1 MMFLIAKKAAQE
13 SRGSR
18 SRHDEYFTDDTCAL
32 IRRLSSFK
40 RSPARCDCLSYSKIE
55 GNLQERNLQMTDEIQ
70 GSRLASTT
78 ELGSCLNDWRKIV
91 RLKFGQ
97 LRHTKCVRPCVPAV
111 STSRRLHSILTC
123 H

>member
-1 MMFLIAKKAAQE
+1 MPIFVSLV
-13 SRGSR
+13 
-18 SRHDEYFTDDTCAL
+18 FV
-32 IRRLSSFK
+32 LSNL
-40 RSPARCDCLSYSKIE
+40 ARCDCLSYSKIE

-97 LRHTKCVRPCVPAV
+97 LRHTKLV
-111 STSRRLHSILTC
+111 SRQIFDAN
-123 H
+123 